1 MTLSLDKAENY
12 IEQNVI
18 DIEDWQETEDDKKQ
32 RILNA
37 AERTLKRKFKQYEVP
52 DSAVYYFCAWLA
64 VAFNDTN
71 RLQKHGIA
79 GFSITGVASFT
90 FKESNVS
97 SKGVSLFS
105 MIPDEV
111 LDLISE
117 ENDVDLSGVRIG
129 RSVR

>member
-1 MTLSLDKAENY
+1 MTLSIENANNY
-12 IEQNVI
+12 ISLNVI
-18 DIEDWQETEDDKKQ
+18 DIEDWEETEDDKKQ

-37 AERTLKRKFKQYEVP
+37 AERTLERKFKDYKIPEE
-52 DSAVYYFCAWLA
+52 AVYYFCAWLA

-90 FKESNVS
+90 FKESIVS